1 MEESPGSI
9 SPLQTLEDNVLDR
22 RMGPKGGRWI
32 QAPVALLLVVVVVT
46 AAACSHR
53 ENATSEAE
61 LAASSLAKGLAAHK
75 AGNLAE
81 AATDYREVL
90 VHDPNNKFAY
100 YNLGLID
107 QTNGA
112 LASADSNYSLALSI
126 DTQYVPALY
135 NLAIVKS
142 AEDDLEAAIALYR
155 TAIDVQPGYAAAHL
169 NLGFALIENGDKKE
183 GKDELAKAVKLDP
196 SLADRIP
203 DGSPSGQGDQQGVGG
218 STATASP
225 S

>member
-1 MEESPGSI
+1 MGESPGSI
-9 SPLQTLEDNVLDR
+9 SPLRTLEDIVRDR
-22 RMGPKGGRWI
+22 RMGPKGGRWT
-32 QAPVALLLVVVVVT
+32 QAPLALLLVVMVVM
-46 AAACSHR
+46 APACSSDDP
-53 ENATSEAE
+53 ATSEAG
-61 LAASSLAKGLAAHK
+61 LAAAALAKGLAAHK

-112 LASADSNYSLALSI
+112 LASADSNYSLAISI
-126 DTQYVPALY
+126 DPQYVPALY
-135 NLAIVKS
+135 NLAIVKT

-155 TAIDVQPGYAAAHL
+155 TAIDIQPGYAAAHL
-169 NLGFALIENGDKKE
+169 NLGFALIENGDKRE

-203 DGSPSGQGDQQGVGG
+203 DGSPTGQGGQQGDEG